1 MDGVLYLEII
11 TPAKIVFKGNIE
23 SVTIPGVEGSFQV
36 LKNHAPLISIF
47 EIGLV
52 KIKVDSNTTKYYAT
66 GGGTVEV
73 LNNNVLVLADSLEAV
88 EEIDVERAKRAKE
101 RAMEK
106 LTLKTEDTDIE
117 RARVALAKAVN
128 RLTLVEKYSRAEV

>member
-1 MDGVLYLEII
+1 VKGVLYLEII

-36 LKNHAPLISIF
+36 LKNHAPLISVF

-52 KIKVDSNTTKYYAT
+52 KIKADANTTKYFAT

-88 EEIDVERAKRAKE
+88 EEID
-101 RAMEK
+101 
-106 LTLKTEDTDIE
+106 IE
-117 RARVALAKAVN
+117 RARRARDRAEERLANKTDDTNLDRARGALARAIN
-128 RLTLVEKYSRAEV
+128 RLTLVEKYIRAEV

>member
-1 MDGVLYLEII
+1 MEGALYLEII
-11 TPAKIVFKGNIE
+11 TPSKIVFKGNIE

-52 KIKVDSNTTKYYAT
+52 KIKVDANTAKYFAT

-101 RAMEK
+101 RAQEK
-106 LTLKTEDTDIE
+106 LTHPTEDTDIE
-117 RARVALAKAVN
+117 RARVALARAVN
-128 RLTLVEKYSRAEV
+128 RLVLVEKYIRAEV

>member
-1 MDGVLYLEII
+1 MTDSLYLEVI
-11 TPAKIVFKGNIE
+11 TPSKIIFKGNIE

-52 KIKVDSNTTKYYAT
+52 KIKVDANTTKYFST

-101 RAMEK
+101 RAEER
-106 LTLKTEDTDIE
+106 LTHSTEDTDIE
-117 RARVALAKAVN
+117 RARVALARAVN
-128 RLTLVEKYSRAEV
+128 RLTIVEKYIRAEV